1 MILVHVVHQHHL
13 RPRLVV
19 ALLAENFRCKVNVH
33 VRLKRVFYVGGV
45 VTLITQEPFLPV
57 QQVLRVLGLHVL
69 LQVHR
74 EESLEVTV
82 LTLDAFAL
90 VTGLDVVFQ
99 VDLDKGIYSC
109 FFNFQSMLRK

>member
-1 MILVHVVHQHHL
+1 M
-13 RPRLVV
+13 
-19 ALLAENFRCKVNVH
+19 NVH
-33 VRLKRVFYVGGV
+33 VRLEGVFHVGGV

-69 LQVHR
+69 LQVDW
-74 EESLEVTV
+74 EQTLEFTV

-99 VDLDKGIYSC
+99 VNLDRGIYSC
-109 FFNFQSMLRK
+109 FFNF